1 MKLYVIRHG
10 QTKQNKKD
18 VINGI
23 NNNRLTLKGIKQAK
37 QAGQRLRQKQIDLII
52 CSPLKRT
59 KQTLR
64 ILNLKNIPVIYN
76 KALVERNSNS
86 KMNTPIKNL
95 DKNIWYDITKDIV
108 YKDSE
113 GFKSIIE
120 RTKQLL
126 NNLKQEYK
134 NQNILL
140 VTHGDVSRA
149 INAIQNN
156 LTDPKEISSYDP
168 DNCEIQIFNI

>member
-1 MKLYVIRHG
+1 
-10 QTKQNKKD
+10 
-18 VINGI
+18 
-23 NNNRLTLKGIKQAK
+23 
-37 QAGQRLRQKQIDLII
+37 
-52 CSPLKRT
+52 
-59 KQTLR
+59 
-64 ILNLKNIPVIYN
+64 
-76 KALVERNSNS
+76 
-86 KMNTPIKNL
+86 MNTPIKNL
-95 DKNIWYDITKDIV
+95 DKNIWYDITKDVV

-126 NNLKQEYK
+126 NNLKQDHK

-156 LTDPKEISSYDP
+156 LTNPQEISSYNP

>member
-18 VINGI
+18 TINGI
-23 NNNRLTLKGIKQAK
+23 NNNRLTLKGIKQA
-37 QAGQRLRQKQIDLII
+37 
-52 CSPLKRT
+52 

-95 DKNIWYDITKDIV
+95 DKNIWYDITKDVV

-126 NNLKQEYK
+126 NNLKQDHK

-156 LTDPKEISSYDP
+156 LTNPKEISSYDP

>member
-18 VINGI
+18 TINGI
-23 NNNRLTLKGIKQAK
+23 NNNRLTLKGIKQA
-37 QAGQRLRQKQIDLII
+37 
-52 CSPLKRT
+52 

-95 DKNIWYDITKDIV
+95 DKNIWYDITKDVV

-126 NNLKQEYK
+126 NNLKQDHK

-156 LTDPKEISSYDP
+156 LTNSQEISSYNP

>member
-18 VINGI
+18 TINGI
-23 NNNRLTLKGIKQAK
+23 NNNRLTLKGIKQA
-37 QAGQRLRQKQIDLII
+37 
-52 CSPLKRT
+52 

-95 DKNIWYDITKDIV
+95 DKNIWYDITKDVV

-126 NNLKQEYK
+126 NNLKQDHK

-156 LTDPKEISSYDP
+156 LTNPQKISSYNP